1 MGDSI
6 SSISSFI
13 EEFWWLYYVFCF
25 IGSLFSICA
34 VDAFRS
40 QFHITKAKIM
50 GITNPELREIIKQ
63 WDIKPP
69 QILALWAVLLCV
81 HGSFCHGCTAIQIK
95 G

>member
-25 IGSLFSICA
+25 IGSLFLICA

-69 QILALWAVLLCV
+69 RYWLHGLFYCVCTVLSVMAALL
-81 HGSFCHGCTAIQIK
+81 FK
-95 G
+95 

>member
-25 IGSLFSICA
+25 IGSLFLICA
-34 VDAFRS
+34 ADAFRS

-69 QILALWAVLLCV
+69 KYWLHGLFYVVCTVLSIMAALL
-81 HGSFCHGCTAIQIK
+81 FK
-95 G
+95 